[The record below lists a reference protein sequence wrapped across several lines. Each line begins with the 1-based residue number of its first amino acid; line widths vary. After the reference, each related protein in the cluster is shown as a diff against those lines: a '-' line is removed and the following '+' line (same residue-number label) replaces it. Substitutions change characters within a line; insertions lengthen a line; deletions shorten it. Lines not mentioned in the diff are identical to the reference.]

1 MPKRTDR
8 ITDLEKYFW
17 KAENI
22 QKLLGTDHA
31 QKLLK
36 EAGYKGKIAVGSKEF
51 VRVARE
57 FGHLECYYQ
66 KQGENADVQ
75 ESCSGKSADRRPTYL
90 FAKCLACR
98 IITQLDSETK
108 MNLTNNFDR
117 TELGRMV
124 LSKKELQSGIWDM
137 VTDTDL
143 IELLQ
148 TQCYFQADRAV
159 DSGNELTDS
168 KKKDFAEDDS
178 RDSNICWMHGT
189 DKCSPQILIDLC
201 ATFKQGRGK
210 GKIAFTYT
218 DLNYMCQC
226 FYNLYPAA
234 LKEDDYADL
243 IMKQKNPFGSAQN
256 GQERKEPSVFSSN
269 FILRNG
275 IKGTDI
281 GSEKVLMEALLEHFK
296 RYFARQF
303 ENKDRAK
310 KWFERLTQKY
320 YQLRS
325 ILEKSD
331 NLHIQ
336 VQRWRA
342 LWEYVIC
349 RYMELRCEEKEQT
362 KEEKLQFGKVE
373 LNVLL
378 EQIVWEY
385 CYANV
390 YMGVVEETQEE
401 GDKPEAD
408 WETKENMRKKCCN
421 EINFIIDQYLSAH
434 EKMQEI
440 SLESEMIKLTGKAF
454 YDLEKMV
461 IYMTNGWQTDE
472 LREKFTKYIVEGMLS
487 SRRIWLGIK
496 DENKK

>member
-1 MPKRTDR
+1 MPKRTGQV
-8 ITDLEKYFW
+8 TDLEKYFW

-22 QKLLGTDHA
+22 QKLLGTDYV
-31 QKLLK
+31 KNLLK

-108 MNLTNNFDR
+108 MNLANNFDR

-124 LSKKELQSGIWDM
+124 LSKKELQSGILDM

-159 DSGNELTDS
+159 DSGNELADS
-168 KKKDFAEDDS
+168 EKKDFAEDDS
-178 RDSNICWMHGT
+178 QDSNICWMYGT

-201 ATFKQGRGK
+201 AVFKQGRGK
-210 GKIAFTYT
+210 GIIAFTYT

-234 LKEDDYADL
+234 LREDDYVDL
-243 IMKQKNPFGSAQN
+243 VMKQKNPFGSVQN
-256 GQERKEPSVFSSN
+256 GRKRKEPSVFSSDY
-269 FILRNG
+269 ILRNS
-275 IKGTDI
+275 IKGKDI

-303 ENKDRAK
+303 ENKDRAE

-325 ILEKSD
+325 TSNKSD
-331 NLHIQ
+331 NLLIQ

-362 KEEKLQFGKVE
+362 KKEKLRSGNVD

-385 CYANV
+385 CHANV
-390 YMGVVEETQEE
+390 YKGVVEETHEE
-401 GDKPEAD
+401 GDIPENE
-408 WETKENMRKKCCN
+408 WETKKNMRKKCCN

-434 EKMQEI
+434 EKMREI
-440 SLESEMIKLTGKAF
+440 SPENEMIRLIGKAF

-461 IYMTNGWQTDE
+461 MYMTRGWQTDR
-472 LREKFTKYIVEGMLS
+472 LRKKFTKYIVEGMLG
-487 SRRIWLGIK
+487 SRRIWLGTE
-496 DENKK
+496 DEG